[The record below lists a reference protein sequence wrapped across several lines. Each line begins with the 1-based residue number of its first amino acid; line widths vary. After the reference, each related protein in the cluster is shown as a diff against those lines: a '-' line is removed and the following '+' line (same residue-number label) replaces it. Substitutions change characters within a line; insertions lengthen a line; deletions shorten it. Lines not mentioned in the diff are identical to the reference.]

1 MEVLGLEGRVSV
13 LSLEGQNSHST
24 GSVHFSSSQTLA
36 SDLLIIIVNILL
48 TYPNESYAPLIC
60 SHVCRH
66 WREAI
71 VNAPSLWTHVDTAR
85 GVALT
90 HLWLT
95 NAKDLRLN
103 VRLWDCVPCEG
114 FYKRM
119 LCYLA
124 PPEAGGLDVD
134 PAVEEIMQNV
144 SRWRSANIAFSC
156 ISSTSRIVKRL
167 GNLSETLLLDRL
179 IIGPMGQTTLAI
191 DDGSIVSNPLP
202 SMQAPAADPTFARLL
217 FQSMNVMPA
226 ALYVDTYP
234 VAFSPIIFSSH
245 LTVLEVFCGN
255 YHTDLPDTTTWH
267 QILSHTPQLVR
278 LRLWSPYHP
287 AVEAIDLSASV
298 PLHLP
303 GLEYLELTGTFI
315 ILSPLFTKSPLP
327 MLRYLRLDCL
337 DEPADIPRQLAEF
350 GPISPALTGLYVG
363 SMCFSATLAR
373 SMRWTKAFRSM
384 RSLEVLTL
392 ADIEWREVMVAL
404 EELEEISHGL
414 SRVELKEIWDVD
426 MDALDELLENRDG
439 LPAIEIIDCL
449 DAHHGRCTDS
459 DHYPCS
465 SESGSNYSDNSSF
478 VWEKGSPPSVLDSEG
493 SEISYGEDEGPE
505 MGEYQGK

>member
-1 MEVLGLEGRVSV
+1 MEALGLEGRVS
-13 LSLEGQNSHST
+13 LLLLEGQNSHST
-24 GSVHFSSSQTLA
+24 GPIRFGSSQNLA

-48 TYPNESYAPLIC
+48 TYPDESYAPLIC

-71 VNAPSLWTHVDTAR
+71 VSAPSLWTHVDTAR

-95 NAKDLRLN
+95 NAKDVRLN
-103 VRLWDCVPCEG
+103 VRLWDYAPCEG
-114 FYKRM
+114 FY
-119 LCYLA
+119 
-124 PPEAGGLDVD
+124 EH

-156 ISSTSRIVKRL
+156 ISSACRIVKRL
-167 GNLSETLLLDRL
+167 GDLSETLLLDRL

-191 DDGSIVSNPLP
+191 DDGSIVSNRVPP
-202 SMQAPAADPTFARLL
+202 MQPPAADPTLARLL
-217 FQSMNVMPA
+217 FRSMNVKPV

-245 LTVLEVFCGN
+245 LTVLEVFGGN
-255 YHTDLPDTTTWH
+255 YHIHLPDPIEWH

-278 LRLWSPYHP
+278 LRLWSPRHP
-287 AVEAIDLSASV
+287 AVEAVDLSASA

-303 GLEYLELTGTFI
+303 ALEYLELTGAFI
-315 ILSPLFTKSPLP
+315 ILNPLFTKSPLP

-337 DEPADIPRQLAEF
+337 DGPADIPRQLAEF
-350 GPISPALTGLYVG
+350 GPISPALIGLYVG
-363 SMCFSATLAR
+363 SMCFSTTLAR
-373 SMRWTKAFRSM
+373 SMRWTRAFRSM
-384 RSLEVLTL
+384 HSLEVITL
-392 ADIEWREVMVAL
+392 VDMEWREVMIAL

-414 SRVELKEIWDVD
+414 SRVELKEIWDLD
-426 MDALDELLENRDG
+426 MDMLCELLENRDG
-439 LPAIEIIDCL
+439 LPAVELIDCFH
-449 DAHHGRCTDS
+449 AHHGRCTD